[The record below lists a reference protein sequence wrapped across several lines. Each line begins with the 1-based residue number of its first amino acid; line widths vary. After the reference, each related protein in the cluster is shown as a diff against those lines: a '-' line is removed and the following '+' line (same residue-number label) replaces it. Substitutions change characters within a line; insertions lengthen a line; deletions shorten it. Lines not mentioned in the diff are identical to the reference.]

1 MGEHY
6 FGALDER
13 FLRSATAFC
22 GGIGGTREELCGAF
36 SAGLMVISARYG
48 RLSPQEDDLPAYAR
62 ARAFRLRFLLRW
74 KTLRCAP
81 LRECIYGPGGPGSCA
96 FVGEETA
103 RMLLDL
109 LEGA

>member
-1 MGEHY
+1 
-6 FGALDER
+6 LDER

-36 SAGLMVISARYG
+36 SAGVMLVSARYG
-48 RLSPQEDDLPAYAR
+48 RLTPHEDELPAYAR

-81 LRECIYGPGGPGSCA
+81 LREQIYSPGGPGSCVA
-96 FVGEETA
+96 VGEETV
-103 RMLLDL
+103 RILLNL